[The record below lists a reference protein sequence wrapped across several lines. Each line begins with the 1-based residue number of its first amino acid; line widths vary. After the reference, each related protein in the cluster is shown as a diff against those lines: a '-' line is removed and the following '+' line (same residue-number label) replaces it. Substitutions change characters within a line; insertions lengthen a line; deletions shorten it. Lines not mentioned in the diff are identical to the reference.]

1 MAVPFSLPGR
11 RTSHQSLRCIRSIRG
26 AAISTLCGGCPS
38 PCNES
43 ENDVMS
49 ESLPPVINQP
59 SPASAQTIPGQIP
72 AVQTLGLTRTY
83 GTMMALNALDLT
95 VQQGDLF
102 GFIGSNGAGKT
113 TTLRILATFLA
124 PTAGQALVLGHDVG
138 RDADA
143 VRHVIGYMPDFFGVY
158 KDMEVTEYLDFFGA
172 CYKIPTAQREKTVN
186 DVLELVGLSEKKG
199 ALIGAL
205 SRGMQQRL
213 GLARVLIHDPQL
225 LLLDEPA
232 SGLDPRA
239 RIEMMAI
246 LQELQRLGKTIII
259 SSHILSELQ
268 TLCNRVAIIEKGK
281 LIYSGPVQGVRDQMA
296 QGRVVWVRVSSDQ
309 PHAIQLL
316 KTRPEVSEVSTVDGE
331 IKITLSNHDIDH
343 SIIADVLVRGGA
355 RLIELREDE
364 IGLEEVFMR
373 VTRGETQ

>member
-1 MAVPFSLPGR
+1 MEA
-11 RTSHQSLRCIRSIRG
+11 
-26 AAISTLCGGCPS
+26 
-38 PCNES
+38 
-43 ENDVMS
+43 
-49 ESLPPVINQP
+49 PP
-59 SPASAQTIPGQIP
+59 IP
-72 AVQTLGLTRTY
+72 AVETIHLTRAY
-83 GTMMALNALDLT
+83 GAITALNDLNL
-95 VQQGDLF
+95 VINRGDLF

-124 PTAGQALVLGHDVG
+124 PSAGTAKILGHDVI
-138 RDADA
+138 READA

-186 DVLELVGLSEKKG
+186 DVLELVGLSEKRG
-199 ALIGAL
+199 AIIGAL

-213 GLARVLIHDPQL
+213 GLARVLIHDPKV

-246 LQELQRLGKTIII
+246 LQELQRMGTTIII

-268 TLCNRVAIIEKGK
+268 TLCNRVAIIERGK

-296 QGRVVWVRVSSDQ
+296 AGLIVWVKVAAETDK
-309 PHAIQLL
+309 AVELL
-316 KTRPEVSEVSTVDGE
+316 KARPEVAELTPVDGR
-331 IKITLSNHDIDH
+331 IKVMMVNHD
-343 SIIADVLVRGGA
+343 
-355 RLIELREDE
+355 
-364 IGLEEVFMR
+364 
-373 VTRGETQ
+373 T

>member
-1 MAVPFSLPGR
+1 M
-11 RTSHQSLRCIRSIRG
+11 
-26 AAISTLCGGCPS
+26 
-38 PCNES
+38 
-43 ENDVMS
+43 
-49 ESLPPVINQP
+49 PPETAP
-59 SPASAQTIPGQIP
+59 QIP
-72 AVQTLGLTRTY
+72 AVQTTGLTRTY
-83 GTMMALNALDLT
+83 GSMIALSALDLT
-95 VQQGDLF
+95 VNQGDLF

-113 TTLRILATFLA
+113 TTLRILATFLVPSA
-124 PTAGQALVLGHDVG
+124 GTAKILGHDVVLE
-138 RDADA
+138 ADA

-172 CYKIPTAQREKTVN
+172 CYKIPTVQREKTVS
-186 DVLELVGLSEKKG
+186 DVLELVGLTEKRG

-213 GLARVLIHDPQL
+213 GLARVLIHDPKL

-268 TLCNRVAIIEKGK
+268 TLCNRVAIIERGK
-281 LIYSGPVQGVRDQMA
+281 LIYSGPVQGAREQFTAHPVFWVKVAGDSQRALEALQARSGAA
-296 QGRVVWVRVSSDQ
+296 QVEG
-309 PHAIQLL
+309 
-316 KTRPEVSEVSTVDGE
+316 VDGR
-331 IKITLSNHDIDH
+331 IKVTLPDASHDPGW
-343 SIIADVLVRGGA
+343 IAETLVQAGVKLVG
-355 RLIELREDE
+355 LREDE
-364 IGLEEVFMR
+364 IDLEEVFLR

>member
-1 MAVPFSLPGR
+1 MAIDTPPANAVPP
-11 RTSHQSLRCIRSIRG
+11 T
-26 AAISTLCGGCPS
+26 
-38 PCNES
+38 
-43 ENDVMS
+43 
-49 ESLPPVINQP
+49 
-59 SPASAQTIPGQIP
+59 IP
-72 AVQTLGLTRTY
+72 AVQTTDLTRMY
-83 GTMMALNALDLT
+83 GSMVALSNLNLT
-95 VQQGDLF
+95 VNRGDLF

-124 PTAGQALVLGHDVG
+124 PSSGKAEVLGHDVV

-143 VRHVIGYMPDFFGVY
+143 VRHTIGYMPDFFGVY

-172 CYKIPTAQREKTVN
+172 CYKIPSAQREKTVN
-186 DVLELVGLSEKKG
+186 DVLELVGLTEKRG

-281 LIYSGPVQGVRDQMA
+281 LIYSGPVQGVRDQMSNG
-296 QGRVVWVRVSSDQ
+296 QVYWVLVNGDSSKALEILKARKEVQ
-309 PHAIQLL
+309 QVEPSEGQL
-316 KTRPEVSEVSTVDGE
+316 KVTFGNDVDP
-331 IKITLSNHDIDH
+331 SF
-343 SIIADVLVRGGA
+343 IADALVHGGV
-355 RLIELREDE
+355 RIKGLWEDE
-364 IGLEEVFMR
+364 LGLEEVFLR

>member
-1 MAVPFSLPGR
+1 MPSDSVPP
-11 RTSHQSLRCIRSIRG
+11 
-26 AAISTLCGGCPS
+26 
-38 PCNES
+38 
-43 ENDVMS
+43 
-49 ESLPPVINQP
+49 
-59 SPASAQTIPGQIP
+59 IP
-72 AVQTLGLTRTY
+72 AVQTVGLSRTY
-83 GTMMALNALDLT
+83 GAMKALDSLDLS
-95 VQQGDLF
+95 VQRGDLF

-124 PTAGQALVLGHDVG
+124 PSAGTAKILGHDVVQ
-138 RDADA
+138 DADA

-213 GLARVLIHDPQL
+213 GLARVLIHDPQV

-239 RIEMMAI
+239 RIEMMAV
-246 LQELQRLGKTIII
+246 LQELQKMGKTIII

-281 LIYSGPVQGVRDQMA
+281 LIYTGPVQGVRDQMA
-296 QGRVVWVRVSSDQ
+296 SGRVVWVRVTSDPMQ
-309 PHAIQLL
+309 AIELL
-316 KTRPEVSEVSTVDGE
+316 KARTEVTEVTAADGQ
-331 IKITLSNHDIDH
+331 IKVTLVAHDTDH
-343 SIIADVLVRGGA
+343 SIVADTLVRGGA
-355 RLIELREDE
+355 KLVELREDE
-364 IGLEEVFMR
+364 LGLEEVFLR

>member
-1 MAVPFSLPGR
+1 MTDSA
-11 RTSHQSLRCIRSIRG
+11 
-26 AAISTLCGGCPS
+26 
-38 PCNES
+38 
-43 ENDVMS
+43 
-49 ESLPPVINQP
+49 PP
-59 SPASAQTIPGQIP
+59 IP
-72 AVQTLGLTRTY
+72 AVQTFGLTRMY
-83 GTMMALNALDLT
+83 GTIAALSGLDLT
-95 VQQGDLF
+95 VNRGDLF

-124 PTAGQALVLGHDVG
+124 PTHGRAEVLGHDVV

-268 TLCNRVAIIEKGK
+268 TLCNRVAIIEKGR
-281 LIYSGPVQGVRDQMA
+281 LIYSGPVQGVRDQMS
-296 QGRVVWVRVSSDQ
+296 QGRVVWVKVLGDEAR
-309 PHAIQLL
+309 ATELL
-316 KTRPEVSEVSTVDGE
+316 KARTEVSQVEM
-331 IKITLSNHDIDH
+331 I
-343 SIIADVLVRGGA
+343 
-355 RLIELREDE
+355 
-364 IGLEEVFMR
+364 
-373 VTRGETQ
+373 

>member
-1 MAVPFSLPGR
+1 MPDA
-11 RTSHQSLRCIRSIRG
+11 
-26 AAISTLCGGCPS
+26 
-38 PCNES
+38 
-43 ENDVMS
+43 
-49 ESLPPVINQP
+49 PP
-59 SPASAQTIPGQIP
+59 IP
-72 AVQTLGLTRTY
+72 AVQTIGLTRTY
-83 GTMMALNALDLT
+83 GAMVALNSLDLT
-95 VQQGDLF
+95 VNRGDLF

-113 TTLRILATFLA
+113 TTLRILATFLM
-124 PTAGQALVLGHDVG
+124 PSAGQALVLGHDVV

-143 VRHVIGYMPDFFGVY
+143 VRHIIGYMPDFFGVY

-172 CYKIPTAQREKTVN
+172 CYKIPATQREKTVN

-205 SRGMQQRL
+205 SRGMTQRL
-213 GLARVLIHDPQL
+213 GLARVLLHDPQV

-281 LIYSGPVQGVRDQMA
+281 LIYSGPVQGMRDQMA
-296 QGRVVWVRVSSDQ
+296 TGRVVWVRVSSDQ
-309 PHAIQLL
+309 GQAVEMLRG
-316 KTRPEVSEVSTVDGE
+316 RPEVTEAVALDGQ
-331 IKITLSNHDIDH
+331 IKVTLVNHEADH
-343 SIIADVLVRGGA
+343 SVVADTLVRGGA
-355 RLIELREDE
+355 KLVGLREDE
-364 IGLEEVFMR
+364 LGLEEVFLR

>member
-1 MAVPFSLPGR
+1 MDAPPFPAVETIHLTRAYGNI
-11 RTSHQSLRCIRSIRG
+11 TAL
-26 AAISTLCGGCPS
+26 
-38 PCNES
+38 
-43 ENDVMS
+43 ND
-49 ESLPPVINQP
+49 LNLVIN
-59 SPASAQTIPGQIP
+59 T
-72 AVQTLGLTRTY
+72 
-83 GTMMALNALDLT
+83 
-95 VQQGDLF
+95 GDLF

-124 PTAGQALVLGHDVG
+124 PSSGTAKILGHDVI
-138 RDADA
+138 READA

-172 CYKIPTAQREKTVN
+172 CYKIPTAQREKTVA
-186 DVLELVGLSEKKG
+186 DVLELVGLTEKRG

-259 SSHILSELQ
+259 SSHILSELE
-268 TLCNRVAIIEKGK
+268 TICNRVAIIAKGA
-281 LIYSGPVQGVRDQMA
+281 LIYSGPVQGVRDQMSS
-296 QGRVVWVRVSSDQ
+296 GRVIYVRVSSDPEQ
-309 PHAIQLL
+309 ALGLL
-316 KTRPEVSEVSTVDGE
+316 KARPEVAEVSAADGE
-331 IKITLSNHDIDH
+331 IKVTLASADGDH
-343 SIIADVLVRGGA
+343 SIVADIL
-355 RLIELREDE
+355 
-364 IGLEEVFMR
+364 
-373 VTRGETQ
+373 

>member
-1 MAVPFSLPGR
+1 MEP
-11 RTSHQSLRCIRSIRG
+11 T
-26 AAISTLCGGCPS
+26 
-38 PCNES
+38 
-43 ENDVMS
+43 
-49 ESLPPVINQP
+49 
-59 SPASAQTIPGQIP
+59 P
-72 AVQTLGLTRTY
+72 AVQTFDLTRLY
-83 GTMMALNALDLT
+83 GSTVAVNQLNLT
-95 VQQGDLF
+95 VNKADLF

-124 PTAGQALVLGHDVG
+124 PSGGTATVMGHDVVK
-138 RDADA
+138 DADA

-172 CYKIPTAQREKTVN
+172 CYKIPARQREKTVN
-186 DVLELVGLSEKKG
+186 DVLELVGLTEKRG
-199 ALIGAL
+199 AIIGAL

-213 GLARVLIHDPQL
+213 GLARVLIHDPQV

-268 TLCNRVAIIEKGK
+268 TLCNRVAIIEKGR

-296 QGRVVWVRVSSDQ
+296 QGRVVWVKVSSDPSQ
-309 PHAIQLL
+309 AMQLL
-316 KTRPEVSEVSTVDGE
+316 KSHPEVAEVVSSDGAL
-331 IKITLSNHDIDH
+331 KVTLASHETDH
-343 SIIADVLVRGGA
+343 SIVAEVLVKGGA

-364 IGLEEVFMR
+364 LGLEEVFLR

>member
-1 MAVPFSLPGR
+1 MYGN
-11 RTSHQSLRCIRSIRG
+11 I
-26 AAISTLCGGCPS
+26 AALSG
-38 PCNES
+38 
-43 ENDVMS
+43 
-49 ESLPPVINQP
+49 
-59 SPASAQTIPGQIP
+59 
-72 AVQTLGLTRTY
+72 
-83 GTMMALNALDLT
+83 LDLT
-95 VQQGDLF
+95 VHRGDLF

-124 PTAGQALVLGHDVG
+124 PSAGRADVLGHDVV
-138 RDADA
+138 RQADA

-186 DVLELVGLSEKKG
+186 DVLELVGLTEKKG
-199 ALIGAL
+199 SLIGAL

-281 LIYSGPVQGVRDQMA
+281 LIYSGPVQGVRDQMS
-296 QGRVVWVRVSSDQ
+296 QGRVVWVRVTSD
-309 PHAIQLL
+309 PAKAIELL
-316 KTRPEVSEVSTVDGE
+316 KACPNVAEVTTTDGE
-331 IKITLSNHDIDH
+331 IKVTLASHDTDH
-343 SIIADVLVRGGA
+343 SIVAEVLVHGGA
-355 RLIELREDE
+355 KLVELREDE

>member
-1 MAVPFSLPGR
+1 M
-11 RTSHQSLRCIRSIRG
+11 TE
-26 AAISTLCGGCPS
+26 AA
-38 PCNES
+38 
-43 ENDVMS
+43 
-49 ESLPPVINQP
+49 PPV
-59 SPASAQTIPGQIP
+59 A
-72 AVQTLGLTRTY
+72 AVQTNGLTRMY
-83 GTMMALNALDLT
+83 GNIPALYKLDLT
-95 VQQGDLF
+95 VNRGDLF

-124 PTAGQALVLGHDVG
+124 PSAGQAVVLGHDVV

-172 CYKIPTAQREKTVN
+172 CYKIPTVQREKAVN
-186 DVLELVGLSEKKG
+186 DVLELVGLTEKRG
-199 ALIGAL
+199 SLIGAL

-281 LIYSGPVQGVRDQMA
+281 LIYSGPVQGVRDQMS
-296 QGRVVWVRVSSDQ
+296 QGRVIWVRVSSDQ
-309 PHAIQLL
+309 AQAIELL
-316 KTRPEVSEVSTVDGE
+316 KTRPEILEVTTLDGE
-331 IKITLSNHDIDH
+331 IKVTLTGHDIDH
-343 SIIADVLVRGGA
+343 SIVADVLVKGGA

-364 IGLEEVFMR
+364 MGLEEVFMR

>member
-1 MAVPFSLPGR
+1 M
-11 RTSHQSLRCIRSIRG
+11 
-26 AAISTLCGGCPS
+26 
-38 PCNES
+38 
-43 ENDVMS
+43 
-49 ESLPPVINQP
+49 
-59 SPASAQTIPGQIP
+59 P
-72 AVQTLGLTRTY
+72 AVQTFGLTRLY
-83 GTMMALNALDLT
+83 GNITALDKLDLT
-95 VQQGDLF
+95 VNKGDLF

-124 PTAGQALVLGHDVG
+124 PSAGTAQILG
-138 RDADA
+138 RDLLKEADA

-186 DVLELVGLSEKKG
+186 DVLELVGLTDKKG

-268 TLCNRVAIIEKGK
+268 TLCNRVAIIEKGR
-281 LIYSGPVQGVRDQMA
+281 LIYSGAVQGVRDQVS
-296 QGRVVWVRVSSDQ
+296 QGRVVWVRVSTEQ
-309 PHAIQLL
+309 NQAIDLL
-316 KTRPEVSEVSTVDGE
+316 KARQEIAEVAVVDGE
-331 IKITLSNHDIDH
+331 IKVTLAGPDIEH
-343 SIIADVLVRGGA
+343 SIVADILVRGGA
-355 RLIELREDE
+355 KLTELREDE
-364 IGLEEVFMR
+364 VGLEEVFMR

>member
-1 MAVPFSLPGR
+1 M
-11 RTSHQSLRCIRSIRG
+11 
-26 AAISTLCGGCPS
+26 
-38 PCNES
+38 NE
-43 ENDVMS
+43 
-49 ESLPPVINQP
+49 PP
-59 SPASAQTIPGQIP
+59 IP
-72 AVQTLGLTRTY
+72 AVQTHGLTRMY
-83 GTMMALNALDLT
+83 GSIAALDSLDLIINR
-95 VQQGDLF
+95 GDLF

-113 TTLRILATFLA
+113 TTLRILATFLT
-124 PTAGQALVLGHDVG
+124 PSAGQARVLGHDVV

-143 VRHVIGYMPDFFGVY
+143 VRHIIGYMPDFFGVY

-172 CYKIPTAQREKTVN
+172 CYKIPTLQREKTVN

-199 ALIGAL
+199 SLIGAL

-268 TLCNRVAIIEKGK
+268 TLCNRVAIIENGK

-296 QGRVVWVRVSSDQ
+296 VGRIFLVKVSSDQ
-309 PHAIQLL
+309 SRAVELL
-316 KTRPEVSEVSTVDGE
+316 KARAEVSEAEALDGQIMVTLVS
-331 IKITLSNHDIDH
+331 HDSDH
-343 SIIADVLVRGGA
+343 
-355 RLIELREDE
+355 
-364 IGLEEVFMR
+364 
-373 VTRGETQ
+373 

>member
-1 MAVPFSLPGR
+1 M
-11 RTSHQSLRCIRSIRG
+11 
-26 AAISTLCGGCPS
+26 STA
-38 PCNES
+38 
-43 ENDVMS
+43 
-49 ESLPPVINQP
+49 PPL
-59 SPASAQTIPGQIP
+59 P
-72 AVQTLGLTRTY
+72 AVQTTGLTRTY
-83 GTMMALNALDLT
+83 GAMVALSNLDLT
-95 VQQGDLF
+95 VNQGDLF

-124 PTAGQALVLGHDVG
+124 PSAGQAIVLGHDVV

-172 CYKIPTAQREKTVN
+172 CYKIPTAQREKTVS

-213 GLARVLIHDPQL
+213 GLARVLIHDPKV

-246 LQELQRLGKTIII
+246 LQELQRMGKTIII

-281 LIYSGPVQGVRDQMA
+281 LIYAGPVQGVRDQLA
-296 QGRVVWVRVSSDQ
+296 TGRVVWVRVSSD
-309 PHAIQLL
+309 PVHAIEIL
-316 KTRPEVSEVSTVDGE
+316 KTLSEVTEAIAEDGAV
-331 IKITLSNHDIDH
+331 KITLASHDTDH
-343 SIIADVLVRGGA
+343 SVIAHALVHGGA

-364 IGLEEVFMR
+364 LGLEEVFLR

>member
-1 MAVPFSLPGR
+1 MDA
-11 RTSHQSLRCIRSIRG
+11 
-26 AAISTLCGGCPS
+26 
-38 PCNES
+38 
-43 ENDVMS
+43 
-49 ESLPPVINQP
+49 PP
-59 SPASAQTIPGQIP
+59 IP
-72 AVQTLGLTRTY
+72 AVETINLSRAY
-83 GTMMALNALDLT
+83 GSILALNSLNLSINA
-95 VQQGDLF
+95 GDLF

-124 PTAGQALVLGHDVG
+124 PSSGTARVLGHDVL
-138 RDADA
+138 READE

-172 CYKIPTAQREKTVN
+172 CYKIPTVQREKTVA
-186 DVLELVGLSEKKG
+186 DVLELVGLTEKRG
-199 ALIGAL
+199 AIIGAL

-213 GLARVLIHDPQL
+213 GLARVLIHDPKV

-281 LIYSGPVQGVRDQMA
+281 LIYSGPVQGVRGQMSPA
-296 QGRVVWVRVSSDQ
+296 LIYWVQVRGDSGPALD
-309 PHAIQLL
+309 IL
-316 KTRPEVSEVSTVDGE
+316 KARPDVTEAVAVDGL
-331 IKITLSNHDIDH
+331 IKLTFANP
-343 SIIADVLVRGGA
+343 DVDPALIPEALVRGSV
-355 RLIELREDE
+355 RLTGYWEDE
-364 IGLEEVFMR
+364 LGLEEVFLR

>member
-1 MAVPFSLPGR
+1 M
-11 RTSHQSLRCIRSIRG
+11 
-26 AAISTLCGGCPS
+26 
-38 PCNES
+38 
-43 ENDVMS
+43 NDA
-49 ESLPPVINQP
+49 PPL
-59 SPASAQTIPGQIP
+59 P
-72 AVQTLGLTRTY
+72 AVQTVGLTRSF
-83 GTMMALNALDLT
+83 GALRALDNLNLT

-113 TTLRILATFLA
+113 TTLRILATFLT
-124 PTAGQALVLGHDVG
+124 PSAGQAIVLGHDVV
-138 RDADA
+138 READA

-172 CYKIPTAQREKTVN
+172 CYKIPTAKREQTVS

-213 GLARVLIHDPQL
+213 GLARVLIHDPAL

-259 SSHILSELQ
+259 SSHILRELE
-268 TLCNRVAIIEKGK
+268 TLCNRVAIIEKGQ
-281 LIYSGPVQGVRDQMA
+281 LIYTGPVQGVRDQMSSA
-296 QGRVVWVRVSSDQ
+296 RVLWVKVSSDQ
-309 PHAIQLL
+309 AQALELL
-316 KTRPEVSEVSTVDGE
+316 KRVPELSSVEAVDGR
-331 IKITLSNHDIDH
+331 IKVTLAQESFDP
-343 SIIADVLVRGGA
+343 SVIAQTLVTGDKALLALRDRYPIRTPAEFWAEHGG
-355 RLIELREDE
+355 L
-364 IGLEEVFMR
+364 
-373 VTRGETQ
+373 

>member
-1 MAVPFSLPGR
+1 ML
-11 RTSHQSLRCIRSIRG
+11 
-26 AAISTLCGGCPS
+26 S
-38 PCNES
+38 PHPIVNPM
-43 ENDVMS
+43 NDA
-49 ESLPPVINQP
+49 PPL
-59 SPASAQTIPGQIP
+59 P
-72 AVQTLGLTRTY
+72 AVRTIGLTRTY
-83 GTMMALNALDLT
+83 GNMTALSALDLS
-95 VQQGDLF
+95 VNQGDLF

-124 PTAGQALVLGHDVG
+124 PSSGQAFVLGHDVV

-172 CYKIPTAQREKTVN
+172 CYKIPTAQREKTVA

-213 GLARVLIHDPQL
+213 GLARVLIHDPKL

-246 LQELQRLGKTIII
+246 LQELQRMGKTIII
-259 SSHILSELQ
+259 SSHILSELE
-268 TLCNRVAIIEKGK
+268 TLCNRVAIIERGK
-281 LIYSGPVQGVRDQMA
+281 LIYTGPVQGVRDQMSS
-296 QGRVVWVRVSSDQ
+296 GLVIWVRVKSD
-309 PHAIQLL
+309 PEEAAQLL
-316 KTRPEVSEVSTVDGE
+316 RSRPEVTTVEQLDG
-331 IKITLSNHDIDH
+331 KLKVTLTSHDADH
-343 SIIADVLVRGGA
+343 SIVAEALVRGGA
-355 RLIELREDE
+355 KLVELREDE
-364 IGLEEVFMR
+364 LGLEEVFLR
-373 VTRGETQ
+373 VTKGETQ

>member
-1 MAVPFSLPGR
+1 MTTVP
-11 RTSHQSLRCIRSIRG
+11 
-26 AAISTLCGGCPS
+26 
-38 PCNES
+38 
-43 ENDVMS
+43 
-49 ESLPPVINQP
+49 PPLSNGV
-59 SPASAQTIPGQIP
+59 P
-72 AVQTLGLTRTY
+72 AVQTFALTRLY
-83 GTMMALNALDLT
+83 GSMIALNALNLT
-95 VQQGDLF
+95 VNRGDLF

-124 PTAGQALVLGHDVG
+124 PSGGTAQVLGHDVV

-172 CYKIPTAQREKTVN
+172 CYKIASSQREKTVN

-213 GLARVLIHDPQL
+213 GLARVLIHDPQV

-246 LQELQRLGKTIII
+246 LQELQKMGKTILI
-259 SSHILSELQ
+259 SSHILSELE
-268 TLCNRVAIIEKGK
+268 TLCNRVAIIEKGQ
-281 LIYSGPVQGVRDQMA
+281 LIYTGPAQGVRDQMA
-296 QGRVVWVRVSSDQ
+296 TGRVFWVKIIGD
-309 PHAIQLL
+309 
-316 KTRPEVSEVSTVDGE
+316 EVR
-331 IKITLSNHDIDH
+331 
-343 SIIADVLVRGGA
+343 A
-355 RLIELREDE
+355 IELLRARQE
-364 IGLEEVFMR
+364 INQVEHADGRLK
-373 VTRGETQ
+373 VTLNDHDTDPGCVADTLVQ

>member
-1 MAVPFSLPGR
+1 MSSEVPP
-11 RTSHQSLRCIRSIRG
+11 QSI
-26 AAISTLCGGCPS
+26 
-38 PCNES
+38 
-43 ENDVMS
+43 V
-49 ESLPPVINQP
+49 
-59 SPASAQTIPGQIP
+59 P
-72 AVQTLGLTRTY
+72 AVQTTNLTRVY
-83 GTMMALNALDLT
+83 GSMVALDSLTLT
-95 VQQGDLF
+95 VNRGDLF

-124 PTAGQALVLGHDVG
+124 PSGGKAEVLGHDVVH
-138 RDADA
+138 DADR
-143 VRHVIGYMPDFFGVY
+143 VRHIIGYMPDFFGVY

-172 CYKIPTAQREKTVN
+172 CYKIPAVQREKTVN
-186 DVLELVGLSEKKG
+186 DVLELVGLTEKKG

-246 LQELQRLGKTIII
+246 LQELQRMGKTIII

-281 LIYSGPVQGVRDQMA
+281 LIYSGPVQGVRDQMSA
-296 QGRVVWVRVSSDQ
+296 GQVYWIKVSTDTEQ
-309 PHAIQLL
+309 AMELL
-316 KTRPEVSEVSTVDGE
+316 KTRPEVADISRVDGQM
-331 IKITLSNHDIDH
+331 KVTLTNHDTDP
-343 SIIADVLVRGGA
+343 SFLAETLVRGGA
-355 RLIELREDE
+355 KLTGLWEDE
-364 IGLEEVFMR
+364 LGLEEVFMR

>member
-1 MAVPFSLPGR
+1 MNA
-11 RTSHQSLRCIRSIRG
+11 
-26 AAISTLCGGCPS
+26 
-38 PCNES
+38 
-43 ENDVMS
+43 
-49 ESLPPVINQP
+49 PP
-59 SPASAQTIPGQIP
+59 IP
-72 AVQTLGLTRTY
+72 AVQTFGLTRLY
-83 GTMMALNALDLT
+83 GNITALDRLDLT
-95 VQQGDLF
+95 VNKGDLF

-124 PTAGQALVLGHDVG
+124 PSAGTAQILG
-138 RDADA
+138 RDLLREADA

-186 DVLELVGLSEKKG
+186 DVLELVGLTEKKG

-268 TLCNRVAIIEKGK
+268 TLCNRVAIIEKGR
-281 LIYSGPVQGVRDQMA
+281 LIYSGAVQGVRDQVS
-296 QGRVVWVRVSSDQ
+296 QGRVVWVRVSTEQSQ
-309 PHAIQLL
+309 AIDLL
-316 KTRPEVSEVSTVDGE
+316 KARKEVAEVAPADGE
-331 IKITLSNHDIDH
+331 IKVTLAGPDIEH
-343 SIIADVLVRGGA
+343 SIVADILVHGGA
-355 RLIELREDE
+355 KLIELREDE
-364 IGLEEVFMR
+364 VRLEEVFMR